1 MHKVLFIGSM
11 LAPVF
16 LTACS
21 GFGMGE
27 KSDFSCPGVP
37 QGVICKSPREV
48 YALTNGK
55 NYDLGNDYKKADGK
69 GAAPVANP
77 DTLQPFARPAVA
89 ANSGPMPV
97 LAPSQVLRVWIGP
110 WQDEKKDLNWPSYV
124 FTEIA
129 PRKWSFG
136 GASFSGQ
143 KPLVPVQA
151 DFMNSGH
158 SAKSAEQAQP
168 TPQQMAQEFAAPP
181 SK

>member
-1 MHKVLFIGSM
+1 MVKVIHLGAM
-11 LAPVF
+11 LAPV
-16 LTACS
+16 LLAGCA

-27 KSDFSCPGVP
+27 QSDFSCPGVP

-55 NYDLGNDYKKADGK
+55 NYDLGTDVKKGDSKDVPASSS
-69 GAAPVANP
+69 
-77 DTLQPFARPAVA
+77 DTIHPFTRPAVA

-97 LAPSQVLRVWIGP
+97 LAPSQVQRIWIGP

-136 GASFSGQ
+136 GASFGGQ

-151 DFMNSGH
+151 DFMNSAR

-181 SK
+181 SQ

>member
-1 MHKVLFIGSM
+1 MHNVLILGAV
-11 LAPVF
+11 LAPVV
-16 LTACS
+16 LAGCS

-37 QGVICKSPREV
+37 RGVICKSPREV

-55 NYDLGNDYKKADGK
+55 SYDLGNDVKKDEGK
-69 GAAPVANP
+69 DTPAANS
-77 DTLQPFARPAVA
+77 DTIHPFARPAVT

-97 LAPSQVLRVWIGP
+97 LAPSQVQRIWIGP

-136 GASFSGQ
+136 GASFSGY

-151 DFMNSGH
+151 DFMNPGRSV
-158 SAKSAEQAQP
+158 KSVEQDP
-168 TPQQMAQEFAAPP
+168 SMPQQMAQELGAPQG
-181 SK
+181 K